1 LCIRFTYS
9 IVKYLFME
17 WYYLCMIIEFVVSNP
32 VLVTFVLL
40 FVLELYLRKS
50 GTKYDTQVKLVKDSL
65 LYVFSMVYNR
75 SEYVKDKG
83 ESVSGDSESDGS
95 E

>member
-1 LCIRFTYS
+1 
-9 IVKYLFME
+9 
-17 WYYLCMIIEFVVSNP
+17 MIIEFVVSNP